1 MERYSSQSTLAPAEH
16 QKEYTQGQIIKFDI
30 PAFYGFIDPRQSF
43 LRMNVELVGECKLRL
58 SKDLGSQALI
68 SSIRIYDH
76 SNSQLLENIEN
87 YGELV
92 KILNVYG
99 DNQTLK
105 HQRQLLEAV
114 DTETKL
120 GHLDLNNALFFNQ
133 YSEEVS
139 TTTEEVVNKNIV
151 QVAMKIHSGILG
163 GEKVFPV
170 NAFGGLRV
178 EIELNRAVKA
188 VMMAEFGAD
197 ELNCPTLG
205 AALGAGAE
213 NALYLNQKPNEIPF
227 VIGQTITV
235 KVDAAE
241 TFVDVEITGIEYS
254 LITGSALYGTKIT
267 FAAATI
273 GASAIGSKVF
283 YHKNTRVDF
292 ASSLNFKLTNVEM
305 CLKQVNPPASYVN
318 DMTKQMGSEEGL
330 SLDVKTFDLVRSNI
344 QAGQLINEQPIRS
357 FSNRVYSVL
366 SVLVANDG
374 DFIHQDSFISVSDG
388 LKKYSYAIDGKKNP
402 NRDVE
407 TGLTTNNAHFIN
419 QQSTFELQKALESCG
434 ITIRELPVKKNFL
447 VGRAMGRYGGVFNL
461 KEHNLTLRT
470 EYETAT
476 SSLLCLNYLCS
487 LRRLNVS
494 NKGIQVIP

>member
-205 AALGAGAE
+205 VEIEAGDKT
-213 NALYLNQKPNEIPF
+213 ALYLKQKPNEIPF

-235 KVDAAE
+235 KSDTVAV
-241 TFVDVEITGIEYS
+241 VDVEITGIEYS
-254 LITGSALYGTKIT
+254 LIPDSVFYGTKIT
-267 FAAATI
+267 FASTTFTD
-273 GASAIGSKVF
+273 SAEGNSVF
-283 YHKNTRVDF
+283 YNEATRVDF

-344 QAGQLINEQPIRS
+344 QAGQLVNEQPIRS

-374 DFIHQDSFISVSDG
+374 DFIHQDSFISVGDG

-470 EYETAT
+470 EYESAT